1 MRPKDVRGSG
11 VSGEGAPA
19 TDTVDARGLTVGVVA
34 AQWHEGITT
43 ALLER
48 AVATLVEC
56 GVDEP
61 RVVRVPGAFELPL
74 AAQALARSC
83 DAVVTLGVVIRGGTP
98 HFEYVC
104 GAATDGLARVAL
116 DSGTPIGFGLLT
128 CDTEEQAWA
137 RSGVGDAPEDKGREA
152 TLAALQTALV
162 LRKLP
167 GARAGFRT
175 V

>member
-1 MRPKDVRGSG
+1 M
-11 VSGEGAPA
+11 SGEGAPA
-19 TDTVDARGLTVGVVA
+19 TGLVDARGLTVGVVTT
-34 AQWHEGITT
+34 QWHEGITT
-43 ALLER
+43 ALLDR
-48 AVATLVEC
+48 AVATLAEC
-56 GVDEP
+56 GVTNP

-83 DAVVTLGVVIRGGTP
+83 DAVVALGVVIRGGTP

-104 GAATDGLARVAL
+104 SAATDGLTRVAL

-152 TLAALQTALV
+152 TLAALATALV
-162 LRKLP
+162 LWDLP
-167 GARAGFRT
+167 GSPVRFRT

>member
-1 MRPKDVRGSG
+1 M
-11 VSGEGAPA
+11 SGEGAPA
-19 TDTVDARGLTVGVVA
+19 TDVVDASGLTVGVVA
-34 AQWHEGITT
+34 TQWHDGITS
-43 ALLER
+43 ALLDR
-48 AVATLVEC
+48 AVATLTEC
-56 GVDEP
+56 GVTQP
-61 RVVRVPGAFELPL
+61 LVVRVPGAFELPL

-104 GAATDGLARVAL
+104 SAATDGLTRVAL

-137 RSGVGDAPEDKGREA
+137 RSGVGGAPEDKGREA
-152 TLAALQTALV
+152 TLAALETALV
-162 LRKLP
+162 LRDLP
-167 GARAGFRT
+167 GSPVRFRT